1 METQVPSNLQDV
13 PVLDDY
19 VKTMLVLQTVI
30 TTDSQMGK
38 FQQKILQ
45 VMGPLIRLCMGLEDV
60 RNESSEAV
68 EVPVDTFASL
78 IEQTTLLLGQASLS
92 ISYARRLNTLK
103 ALPKDP
109 CKAKTLLKE
118 KTALF
123 QEEEGH
129 LFGKKFIS
137 HIIEIERSKKK
148 SLEFFKGDNEKHSS
162 LQKGPLPYQN
172 RPQGGGRY
180 SYTAKPSNQDQNKI
194 FFFEITRVQVLESS
208 TMQVQNQMVNTSF
221 IIQKEVPVTSNS
233 KLVPLIKIADLEHVH
248 QVIRKFF
255 TKSIPNKPLAGRLA
269 SFIAT
274 WEKITQDQEILS
286 IVKGYKIP
294 FVSLPFQEKITE
306 LDKNVKRTIFISG
319 TGSFRNVAERSYP
332 KSSTQTRAISEEPLP
347 CRKKGWREPPNDKFL
362 KSQQIYSLREFQFGR
377 SALSEIPSRTGR
389 FPMQDRSQR
398 AIFFISS
405 QQKLSKVCQ
414 ISMVR

>member
-1 METQVPSNLQDV
+1 MNEKILMENQVPSNLQEV
-13 PVLDDY
+13 PVLDDC

-38 FQQKILQ
+38 FQEKILQ

-68 EVPVDTFASL
+68 EVPVDTFATL

-92 ISYARRLNTLK
+92 ISYACRLNILK

-118 KTALF
+118 KTALS
-123 QEEEGH
+123 QEEESH

-148 SLEFFKGDNEKHSS
+148 SLEFFKVIMRKILPFKKALYLTKIDRKVEGDT
-162 LQKGPLPYQN
+162 LTRQN
-172 RPQGGGRY
+172 QVIK
-180 SYTAKPSNQDQNKI
+180 TKIKI
-194 FFFEITRVQVLESS
+194 FDFEKTRVQVVESS

-233 KLVPLIKIADLEHVH
+233 KLVPLIKIADLERVH
-248 QVIRKFF
+248 PVIRTLFA
-255 TKSIPNKPLAGRLA
+255 KSIPNKPLAGRLA
-269 SFIAT
+269 YFIAT

-286 IVKGYKIP
+286 ILKGYKIP
-294 FVSLPFQEKITE
+294 FVSLPFQKKITE
-306 LDKNVKRTIFISG
+306 L
-319 TGSFRNVAERSYP
+319 
-332 KSSTQTRAISEEPLP
+332 
-347 CRKKGWREPPNDKFL
+347 
-362 KSQQIYSLREFQFGR
+362 
-377 SALSEIPSRTGR
+377 
-389 FPMQDRSQR
+389 
-398 AIFFISS
+398 
-405 QQKLSKVCQ
+405 
-414 ISMVR
+414 